1 MIPVRLSYLLH
12 KPQSDDDK
20 YSRGVLGFVTGSERF
35 AGAAVLGVTA
45 AMRTGV
51 GMVRHV
57 SPASVTN
64 LLLEVRPEIVAGFGR
79 VEAWVLGSGVPVDD
93 EVQVA
98 NIRVAAAQGCPLVID
113 AGALEI
119 VDYSSLAAQSCI
131 LTPHAGELARLLDRY
146 GKHLDLDY
154 EAVVAAAAITDQV
167 VMLKGNTTL
176 IADPHGE
183 VRAVG
188 PNSTALATAGTGD
201 VLAGIL
207 GALLAT
213 NADGETDLLDV
224 AELAVHIHSEAATR
238 AAEAGPVVALDVAE
252 QVRTVIRDWMPA

>member
-1 MIPVRLSYLLH
+1 MVAEHLSYLLH
-12 KPQSDDDK
+12 QPQSGDDK
-20 YSRGVLGFVTGSERF
+20 YSRGVVGFVTGSERF
-35 AGAAVLGVTA
+35 PGAAILGVTA

-57 SPASVTN
+57 AATTVTK
-64 LLLEVRPEIVAGFGR
+64 LLLEVRPEVVAGFGR
-79 VEAWVLGSGVPVDD
+79 AQAWVLGSGVPVDD
-93 EVQVA
+93 ELQVA
-98 NIRVAAAQGCPLVID
+98 NILEAASQNCPLVID
-113 AGALEI
+113 AGALEV
-119 VDYSSLAAQSCI
+119 VDYSSLAPQTCI
-131 LTPHAGELARLLDRY
+131 LTPHAGELARLLDRF
-146 GKHLDLDY
+146 GKHFDLDY
-154 EAVVAAAAITDQV
+154 EAVVAAAAITNQV

-188 PNSTALATAGTGD
+188 PNSPALATAGTGD

-207 GALLAT
+207 GSLLAT
-213 NADGETDLLDV
+213 NADGETDLLDI
-224 AELAVHIHSEAATR
+224 AELAVHIHSEAAMR

>member
-1 MIPVRLSYLLH
+1 MIPAHLSYLLH
-12 KPQSDDDK
+12 QPQPGDDK
-20 YSRGVLGFVTGSERF
+20 YSRGVVGFVTGSERF
-35 AGAAVLGVTA
+35 PGAAILGVTA

-57 SPASVTN
+57 APASVTN
-64 LLLEVRPEIVAGFGR
+64 LLLEVRPEVVAGFGR
-79 VEAWVLGSGVPVDD
+79 AQAWVLGSGVPVDD

-98 NIRVAAAQGCPLVID
+98 NILEATSQTCSLVID
-113 AGALEI
+113 AGALEV
-119 VDYSSLAAQSCI
+119 VDYSGLTPLTCI

-154 EAVVAAAAITDQV
+154 DAVVAAAAITNQV

-213 NADGETDLLDV
+213 NAERETDLLDV
-224 AELAVHIHSEAATR
+224 AELAVQIHSEAATR
-238 AAEAGPVVALDVAE
+238 AADAGPVVALDVAE
-252 QVRTVIRDWMPA
+252 QVRAVVRDWMPA